1 MSCHYLKSFW
11 TLNASFCH
19 NNIKEQLSQFITYER
34 PLRKHLACSRDRT
47 NISGL
52 CSDEEIFE
60 RRLMHREN
68 STNAAWVIVKC
79 ARLILIYLRR
89 RLENEAKRHT
99 LDDRG
104 TLEWYCGLDMHQ
116 SCYLWILIF
125 RFWIPF
131 HFTSALGP
139 LLDFED
145 VYVHVKICTTLIFVT
160 DYFP

>member
-1 MSCHYLKSFW
+1 M
-11 TLNASFCH
+11 
-19 NNIKEQLSQFITYER
+19 LSLFIIYDR

-60 RRLMHREN
+60 QRLMHREN

-79 ARLILIYLRR
+79 ARLILIYLGR
-89 RLENEAKRHT
+89 RLENEPKRHT

-131 HFTSALGP
+131 HFSSALGP
-139 LLDFED
+139 LLDFGERCISTCENLHNID
-145 VYVHVKICTTLIFVT
+145 FCYRLFPIVCAGSSLYILLC
-160 DYFP
+160 YFFGFCNS